1 MSALS
6 AFLRGV
12 GGPGLIDQAQYMR
25 RQQEIDQARM
35 ERQRELDESRKW
47 REEQMQADRE
57 ARAARSGGGGG
68 GSRGG
73 ALADAAGAEAVDPL
87 ERQAVFREMQDTGVS
102 MAEAQQRVADA
113 KTGTNRF
120 TRTTQVA
127 EQIDDGDRMRTVT
140 RDQVEPDVETFKQMM
155 KRLGR
160 SLAGATSDLK
170 SNADQLAG
178 GRQTDAVT
186 EAALSGDPA
195 KERGALLMKGR
206 EPFNAAG
213 SSVLTGA
220 AAPGSKAEAE
230 IKAEGALAAKRNAE
244 ARSGGSSGGKASAG
258 TTVQR
263 VLNTEDGEA
272 VAVMRDGST
281 RKLGIRTP
289 DFNKEVSRIAARM
302 AKENFEFANLPADEQ
317 RARAIETFMG
327 SKPPAAAPGPAKA
340 PETSA
345 GPKPLPPAVLAK
357 AKAALEAK
365 APRAAV
371 LQRLKDAGYD
381 TTGL

>member
-1 MSALS
+1 MMSALG

-12 GGPGLIDQAQYMR
+12 GGAGLIDQAQYMR
-25 RQQEIDQARM
+25 RQQEIDQARL

-47 REEQMQADRE
+47 REEQMQADRD
-57 ARAARSGGGGG
+57 ARAARSGGGG

-73 ALADAAGAEAVDPL
+73 ALADAAGADAVDPL

-102 MAEAQQRVADA
+102 MTEAQQRVADA

-120 TRTTQVA
+120 TKTSQVA

-140 RDQVEPDVETFKQMM
+140 REQSEPDVESFKAMM

-195 KERGALLMKGR
+195 KERGALLMQGKG
-206 EPFNAAG
+206 PYDAGG
-213 SSVLTGA
+213 SSVLTGVPA
-220 AAPGSKAEAE
+220 AGSVDAAK
-230 IKAEGALAAKRNAE
+230 IPAEGALARQRNAAAAKTGAE
-244 ARSGGSSGGKASAG
+244 INKLKADAGGNIKASSPERL
-258 TTVQR
+258 TTT
-263 VLNTEDGEA
+263 LNAING
-272 VAVMRDGST
+272 
-281 RKLGIRTP
+281 LIRTF
-289 DFNKEVSRIAARM
+289 DEDSMDDATRGQRTELQQMARGIAAELNRRGLGN
-302 AKENFEFANLPADEQ
+302 AAPA
-317 RARAIETFMG
+317 
-327 SKPPAAAPGPAKA
+327 AAAPGAKPAA
-340 PETSA
+340 ASA
-345 GPKPLPPAVLAK
+345 GLKPPPPAVLAK
-357 AKAALEAK
+357 AKAALDAK

>member
-1 MSALS
+1 MGALG

-68 GSRGG
+68 SRGG

-113 KTGTNRF
+113 KSGTNRF

-140 RDQVEPDVETFKQMM
+140 REQTEPDVESFKAMM
-155 KRLGR
+155 KRMGR

-186 EAALSGDPA
+186 EAALSGDPG
-195 KERGALLMKGR
+195 KERGAVLMKGR

-213 SSVLTGA
+213 ASVLTGA

-244 ARSGGSSGGKASAG
+244 ARSGGSGGGKASAG

-263 VLNTEDGEA
+263 VLTTEDGSA

-281 RKLGIRTP
+281 RNLGIRTP
-289 DFNKEVSRIAARM
+289 DFNKEVSKIAARM

-317 RARAIETFMG
+317 RARAIDTFMG

>member
-1 MSALS
+1 MSALG

-47 REEQMQADRE
+47 REEQAAADRE
-57 ARAARSGGGGG
+57 ARAARSGGGGGG

-113 KTGTNRF
+113 KSGTNRF

-140 RDQVEPDVETFKQMM
+140 REQTEPDVESFKAMM

-186 EAALSGDPA
+186 AAGMSGDLA
-195 KERGALLMKGR
+195 RERGALIVQGKGLYD
-206 EPFNAAG
+206 AGG
-213 SSVLTGA
+213 SSVLTGVPA
-220 AAPGSKAEAE
+220 AGSVDAAK
-230 IKAEGALAAKRNAE
+230 IPAEGALARQRNAAAAKTGAE
-244 ARSGGSSGGKASAG
+244 INKLKADAGGNIKASSPERL
-258 TTVQR
+258 TTT
-263 VLNTEDGEA
+263 LNAING
-272 VAVMRDGST
+272 
-281 RKLGIRTP
+281 LIRTF
-289 DFNKEVSRIAARM
+289 DEDSMDDATRAQRTELQQMARGIAAELNRRGLGNT
-302 AKENFEFANLPADEQ
+302 APA
-317 RARAIETFMG
+317 T
-327 SKPPAAAPGPAKA
+327 APGPAKPA
-340 PETSA
+340 STLKA
-345 GPKPLPPAVLAK
+345 LPPGAK
-357 AKAALEAK
+357 QIGTSKGKPVYETPDGK
-365 APRAAV
+365 RFI
-371 LQRLKDAGYD
+371 G
-381 TTGL
+381 G

>member
-1 MSALS
+1 MMGALG

-57 ARAARSGGGGG
+57 ARAARSGGGG

-140 RDQVEPDVETFKQMM
+140 RDQVEPDVESFKAMM

-186 EAALSGDPA
+186 EAALSGDPG
-195 KERGALLMKGR
+195 KERGALLMQGKG
-206 EPFNAAG
+206 PYDDG

-220 AAPGSKAEAE
+220 PAAGSLASAKVTS
-230 IKAEGALAAKRNAE
+230 EGALAKQRNAE
-244 ARSGGSSGGKASAG
+244 AAKTGAEINKLKADAGGNIKGASPERL
-258 TTVQR
+258 TTT
-263 VLNTEDGEA
+263 LNAING
-272 VAVMRDGST
+272 
-281 RKLGIRTP
+281 LIRTF
-289 DFNKEVSRIAARM
+289 DEDSMDDATRAQRTELQQMARGIAAELNRRGLGN
-302 AKENFEFANLPADEQ
+302 AA
-317 RARAIETFMG
+317 
-327 SKPPAAAPGPAKA
+327 PAAAPGPAKTPSTLKA
-340 PETSA
+340 
-345 GPKPLPPAVLAK
+345 LPPGAK
-357 AKAALEAK
+357 QIGTSKGKPVYETPDGK
-365 APRAAV
+365 RFI
-371 LQRLKDAGYD
+371 G
-381 TTGL
+381 G

>member
-1 MSALS
+1 MMSALG

-12 GGPGLIDQAQYMR
+12 GGAGLIDQAQYMR
-25 RQQEIDQARM
+25 RQQEIDQARL

-47 REEQMQADRE
+47 REEQMQADRD
-57 ARAARSGGGGG
+57 ARAARSGGGG

-120 TRTTQVA
+120 TKTSQVA

-140 RDQVEPDVETFKQMM
+140 REQSEPDVESFKAMM

-186 EAALSGDPA
+186 AGAFSGNPGQ
-195 KERGALLMKGR
+195 ERGALLAQGKS
-206 EPFNAAG
+206 PFDDG
-213 SSVLTGA
+213 SSVLTGE
-220 AAPGSKAEAE
+220 AAPRSVANAKIAS
-230 IKAEGALAAKRNAE
+230 EGALTGKRNAD
-244 ARSGGSSGGKASAG
+244 ARSSGSGGGAKAG
-258 TTVQR
+258 VTVQR
-263 VLNTEDGEA
+263 VITTENGDA
-272 VAVMRDGST
+272 VAVMRDGTT
-281 RKLGIRTP
+281 RNLGIRTP

-302 AKENFEFANLPADEQ
+302 AKEDFAFSNLPPDEQ
-317 RARAIETFMG
+317 RERATQAFLG
-327 SKPPAAAPGPAKA
+327 SKPTAAAAPGAKPAA
-340 PETSA
+340 ASA
-345 GPKPLPPAVLAK
+345 GLKPPPPAVLAK
-357 AKAALEAK
+357 AKAALDAK

>member
-1 MSALS
+1 MMGALG

-57 ARAARSGGGGG
+57 ARAARSGGGG

-140 RDQVEPDVETFKQMM
+140 REQTEPDVETFKAMM

-186 EAALSGDPA
+186 TAGMSGDPA
-195 KERGALLMKGR
+195 QERGALIVQGKG
-206 EPFNAAG
+206 PYDAGG
-213 SSVLTGA
+213 SSVLTGVPA
-220 AAPGSKAEAE
+220 AGSVDAAK
-230 IKAEGALAAKRNAE
+230 IPAEGALARQRNAAAAKTGAE
-244 ARSGGSSGGKASAG
+244 INKLKADAGGNIKASSPERL
-258 TTVQR
+258 TTT
-263 VLNTEDGEA
+263 LNAING
-272 VAVMRDGST
+272 
-281 RKLGIRTP
+281 LIRTF
-289 DFNKEVSRIAARM
+289 DEDSMDDATRAQRTELQQMARGIAAELNRRGLGNT
-302 AKENFEFANLPADEQ
+302 APA
-317 RARAIETFMG
+317 T
-327 SKPPAAAPGPAKA
+327 APGPAKPA
-340 PETSA
+340 STLKA
-345 GPKPLPPAVLAK
+345 LPPGAK
-357 AKAALEAK
+357 QIGTSKGKPVYETPDGK
-365 APRAAV
+365 RFI
-371 LQRLKDAGYD
+371 G
-381 TTGL
+381 G